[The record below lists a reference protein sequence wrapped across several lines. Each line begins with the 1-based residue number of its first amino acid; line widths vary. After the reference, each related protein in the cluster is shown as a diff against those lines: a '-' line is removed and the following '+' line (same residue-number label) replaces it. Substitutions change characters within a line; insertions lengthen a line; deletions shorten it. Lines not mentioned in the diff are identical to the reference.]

1 MSAIALRQAFGR
13 AARVLGS
20 RAESTA
26 AAALSS
32 TGPVPSNDPIM
43 RPYYEELAR
52 MEVAP
57 AASAREQSPSE
68 RAVRRL
74 PLPPPLP
81 VMCLRSSWSAT
92 PTPAMPPSALLIN
105 QQQTCSPG

>member
-74 PLPPPLP
+74 PSTTAACACAVGLPPPHLQ
-81 VMCLRSSWSAT
+81 CLHSCIDS
-92 PTPAMPPSALLIN
+92 
-105 QQQTCSPG
+105 C